1 MLEGAS
7 NGSPSLVLRETMK
20 MEEQEA
26 NTVMQEVERIL
37 HYFAEDGNY
46 GSADG
51 MTIME
56 TTMWDDTDWM
66 IIEECR
72 DEFRPLVARLI
83 TESYE
88 ADADEEILRKEFE
101 KYGIDLSQYE

>member
-1 MLEGAS
+1 
-7 NGSPSLVLRETMK
+7 

-26 NTVMQEVERIL
+26 NTVTQVERTL

-51 MTIME
+51 MAVME
-56 TTMWDDTDWM
+56 TTMWKEMDWL

-88 ADADEEILRKEFE
+88 PDADEGILRNEFE